1 MPASRVTLPSEF
13 FDIVSPMMLVQ
24 PEPQRYF
31 AQMIFA
37 SNARAELAG
46 NDAGSFFNSRSP
58 LPSSGAPVMDLAAQQ
73 LMLARAPLG
82 EAIAVVA
89 ELGHRGVGHTIRIN
103 RPVFSGG
110 GYTEASRVIAQSTSI
125 STTPIEIGAEQVS
138 ITVKRVAGPY
148 ASSGTAV
155 QPYAIDRF
163 DAGKSVHALAS
174 LVGLHLR
181 RDRMTYLDTVVGLLY
196 DSATTNI
203 VRAGNLTAD
212 NQFPASGQQPLD
224 LDTLLRAVETLSNAN
239 IPRFADGRYMA
250 ILSPTQIR
258 QLKTDPEWA
267 SQAKED
273 VAYNLLTGG
282 DYINVGTDLK
292 IAQSN
297 TIQRDTAT
305 VSGATIQRGLMFGP
319 GAIGY
324 GLDDA
329 CRVAAANE
337 DNYGETAKVIWLAYE
352 GLAMLD
358 ETFICGVRSV

>member
-1 MPASRVTLPSEF
+1 MPASRVTLPAEF

-37 SNARAELAG
+37 SNARAELSINSGA
-46 NDAGSFFNSRSP
+46 FFNSRQP
-58 LPSSGAPVMDLAAQQ
+58 LPASGAPVMDLAAQQ
-73 LMLARAPLG
+73 LMLARSPLG
-82 EAIAVVA
+82 EAISVVA

-103 RPVFSGG
+103 RPVFAGG
-110 GYTEASRVIAQSTSI
+110 GYTEAARVIAQSASI
-125 STTPIEIGAEQVS
+125 STTPIEVGAEQVS

-148 ASSGTAV
+148 ASGGSSV

-163 DAGKSVHALAS
+163 DAGKSVHALAD
-174 LVGLHLR
+174 LVGMHLR
-181 RDRMTYLDTVVGLLY
+181 RDRMTYLDTVVGLLF
-196 DSATTNI
+196 DGASSNV

-212 NQFPASGQQPLD
+212 SQFVAGTQQPLD
-224 LDTLLRAVETLSNAN
+224 LDTLLRGVETLSNAN

-258 QLKTDPEWA
+258 QLKTDPDWA
-267 SQAKED
+267 SQARED
-273 VAYNLLTGG
+273 PAYNLLTGG
-282 DYINVGTDLK
+282 TYLNVGEDLK
-292 IAQSN
+292 IAVSN

-329 CRVAAANE
+329 CRVASANE

-352 GLAMLD
+352 GLGMLD
-358 ETFICGVRSV
+358 ESFICGIRSV

>member
-1 MPASRVTLPSEF
+1 MPASRITLPAEF

-37 SNARAELAG
+37 SNARAELASV
-46 NDAGSFFNSRSP
+46 DAGSFFNSRQP
-58 LPSSGAPVMDLAAQQ
+58 LPASGAPVMDLAAQQ
-73 LMLARAPLG
+73 LMLARSPLG
-82 EAIAVVA
+82 EAISVVA
-89 ELGHRGVGHTIRIN
+89 ELGQRGVGHTIRIN
-103 RPVFSGG
+103 RPVFSSG
-110 GYTEASRVIAQSTSI
+110 GYTEAARVISQSTSI

-148 ASSGTAV
+148 DTTNARPAPFS
-155 QPYAIDRF
+155 IDRF
-163 DAGKSVHALAS
+163 DAGKSVHSLAS
-174 LVGLHLR
+174 LVGMHLR
-181 RDRMTYLDTVVGLLY
+181 RDRMTYLDTVVSLMFDGA
-196 DSATTNI
+196 STNI
-203 VRAGNLTAD
+203 VRAGNLSAD
-212 NQFPASGQQPLD
+212 SQFPASGQQPLD
-224 LDTLLRAVETLSNAN
+224 LDTLFRGVETLSNAN

-250 ILSPTQIR
+250 VLSPTQIR
-258 QLKTDPEWA
+258 QLKTDPEWE

-273 VAYNLLTGG
+273 PAYNLLTGG
-282 DYINVGTDLK
+282 TYLNVGEDLK
-292 IAQSN
+292 VVMSN

-337 DNYGETAKVIWLAYE
+337 DNYGENAKVIWLAYE

-358 ETFICGVRSV
+358 ESFICGIRSV